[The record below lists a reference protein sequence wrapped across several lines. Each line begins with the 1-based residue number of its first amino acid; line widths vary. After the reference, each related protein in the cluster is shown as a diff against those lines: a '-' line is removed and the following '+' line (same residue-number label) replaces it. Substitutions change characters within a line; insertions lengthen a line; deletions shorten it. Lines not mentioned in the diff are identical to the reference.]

1 MRGHNARSFS
11 KIAPLSIALHSRADR
26 ARCIICR
33 LRGGGPGAAEFG
45 ERGDGGLGKGLA
57 NGTEGR
63 ALREVEAPDAS
74 YSARQR
80 GNLSVE
86 APGDIQRG
94 SLPVDENEGRGVIS
108 PVTPDA
114 IKANQRTDDVQSPA
128 MSSARKPVQNI
139 LRKSARQT
147 REKSQGQS
155 GQLQHRSDAVRAA
168 KDDENLPSLSARI
181 LLRLTWLIVP
191 IILHSVLQNVC
202 TLVEHSLDFSGAVYC
217 AAREEGAPLSR

>member
-1 MRGHNARSFS
+1 MQAQDARSLS
-11 KIAPLSIALHSRADR
+11 RIAPFSIALHSRVDR
-26 ARCIICR
+26 ARCVICR

-45 ERGDGGLGKGLA
+45 EREDGGLGKGLA

-74 YSARQR
+74 HSARQR

-94 SLPVDENEGRGVIS
+94 SLPVDEDEGRGVKP

-114 IKANQRTDDVQSPA
+114 IKANQHTDDVQSPA
-128 MSSARKPVQNI
+128 TSSARKPMQSI
-139 LRKSARQT
+139 LRESARQP
-147 REKSQGQS
+147 REKSRGQS
-155 GQLQHRSDAVRAA
+155 GQLQHRSDAVRAG
-168 KDDENLPSLSARI
+168 KDEENLPSLSARI

-191 IILHSVLQNVC
+191 IILHSVLQNIC

-217 AAREEGAPLSR
+217 AAREEGAPLSM